1 MDTEAL
7 HNLLNDLP
15 IDIDTLAAL
24 VEGDLGCQEAD
35 AVREQLLAAD
45 PELATQVEMM
55 ARDRVMLRT
64 LGDEQPP
71 AGLAESVIAR
81 LEREALLGLA
91 QGDPLTDSLPISS
104 VRVVRPSRVAGVAR
118 WMISPAGAGLALAAM
133 VVLAIGI
140 GLQFLPSGS
149 GSGSSPLPG
158 PIAENDRNL
167 DERTIAS
174 GDSAT
179 TPVVA
184 ADVPDAPGDERTERI
199 LAESQTSAEP
209 DPAML
214 FTNDWDR
221 ALALL
226 AEGRL
231 LVRVQSFDP
240 ETTIAQLGRF
250 TDRAA
255 RPGEAWRLGTDVATP
270 IAVAMEA
277 KFAPMVMETE
287 PTQFAASD
295 MPEAGRDA
303 RSLRNAKVSPPS
315 VLEAIYIADTRLDR
329 AAMASLRSALSLGDG
344 QVAVFEEFALPM
356 DLPRVLTP
364 DAVLWWGRP
373 ASEWSER
380 VFVPIVVERIKK

>member
-35 AVREQLLAAD
+35 AVREQLLAAS

-55 ARDRVMLRT
+55 TRDRVMLRT

-104 VRVVRPSRVAGVAR
+104 VRVVRPSRVAGFAR
-118 WMISPAGAGLALAAM
+118 WMASPAGAGLALAAM
-133 VVLAIGI
+133 VVLAIGV
-140 GLQFLPSGS
+140 GLQFLPGGS
-149 GSGSSPLPG
+149 GLGSQPG
-158 PIAENDRNL
+158 ARPVAESDRSL
-167 DERTIAS
+167 DERTLAS
-174 GDSAT
+174 DDSAT

-184 ADVPDAPGDERTERI
+184 ADVPDVPEGERTERT
-199 LAESQTSAEP
+199 LADNQPAAKP

-240 ETTIAQLGRF
+240 ETTIAQLGRY

-255 RPGEAWRLGTDVATP
+255 RPGEAWRLGTDVAAP
-270 IAVAMEA
+270 IAVAMETR
-277 KFAPMVMETE
+277 FAPVVIATE
-287 PTQFAASD
+287 PTLFAASD
-295 MPEAGRDA
+295 VPEPGHDA
-303 RSLRNAKVSPPS
+303 RTRRNAKAAPPTA
-315 VLEAIYIADTRLDR
+315 LEAIYMADTRLDR

-344 QVAVFEEFALPM
+344 QVAVFEELALPM